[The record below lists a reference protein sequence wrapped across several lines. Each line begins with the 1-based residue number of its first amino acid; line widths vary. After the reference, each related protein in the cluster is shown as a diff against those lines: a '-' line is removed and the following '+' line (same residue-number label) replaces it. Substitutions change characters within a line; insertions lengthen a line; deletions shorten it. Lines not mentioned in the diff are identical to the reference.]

1 MRAPAHCVRKLH
13 LVFQIERET
22 MQRVPLLTSST
33 ESFRSG
39 LTGYAQLEP
48 PRKTSPQ
55 KATKVCNLPP
65 VMLKMP
71 ALSQLVRCRGS
82 SRVKCA

>member
-1 MRAPAHCVRKLH
+1 
-13 LVFQIERET
+13 

-55 KATKVCNLPP
+55 KATKVCNLHPETSR
-65 VMLKMP
+65 MP
-71 ALSQLVRCRGS
+71 ALSQLARCRGS
-82 SRVKCA
+82 SRVKCAQGIQHVHIGMRT